1 MTLNNRFYFITLNAP
16 WKIEQKNT
24 NKKKTSLFVLLR
36 HSLDQEKKI
45 KHSVSYP
52 VSIKKKRKNNKLPID
67 WLGIS
72 SITRTSKSCE
82 KGTN

>member
-36 HSLDQEKKI
+36 HSLDQEKK
-45 KHSVSYP
+45 
-52 VSIKKKRKNNKLPID
+52 NKAF
-67 WLGIS
+67 
-72 SITRTSKSCE
+72 R
-82 KGTN
+82 

>member
-24 NKKKTSLFVLLR
+24 NKKKHPYSFSYVIHLIKK
-36 HSLDQEKKI
+36 KKI